1 MIVEPTNFIPLFCKS
16 FEIRSDRGSGDPA
29 LLVYKNQG
37 SNQGYKF
44 YVRPDGYLY
53 ATSGSISG
61 NLVGSGI
68 NASNISAG
76 RLNISDGS
84 GHYLRMGFSEGNNPS
99 VSGLNVGSGGIACT
113 SAGIRAYRYITEQ
126 NGAQYSGQDVAIQI
140 YDGHG
145 KVWYLSFRGGILYAS
160 EYK

>member
-1 MIVEPTNFIPLFCKS
+1 
-16 FEIRSDRGSGDPA
+16 
-29 LLVYKNQG
+29 
-37 SNQGYKF
+37 
-44 YVRPDGYLY
+44 
-53 ATSGSISG
+53 
-61 NLVGSGI
+61 
-68 NASNISAG
+68 
-76 RLNISDGS
+76 
-84 GHYLRMGFSEGNNPS
+84 MGFSEGNNPS

-126 NGAQYSGQDVAIQI
+126 NGAQYSGQDAAIQI